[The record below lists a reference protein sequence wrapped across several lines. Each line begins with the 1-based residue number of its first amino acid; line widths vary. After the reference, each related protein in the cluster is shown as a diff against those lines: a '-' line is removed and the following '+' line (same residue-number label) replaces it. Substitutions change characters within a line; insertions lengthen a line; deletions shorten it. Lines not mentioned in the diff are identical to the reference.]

1 MKQLFVFLV
10 LTLGLYGTAQFPE
23 LSEASCESRTLEL
36 LEMHENA
43 IVIHIQGLVCSSCGI
58 GVNFTLN
65 RLDFVDKSRFE
76 RGVLLDA
83 RNQFAVVAY
92 KDIGQLNPKKIKQAI
107 IDSGYDP
114 LHYYYKANGQI
125 RKVAL

>member
-10 LTLGLYGTAQFPE
+10 LTLGLYGTAQFPK
-23 LSEASCESRTLEL
+23 LSEESCEPRAAL
-36 LEMHENA
+36 LLNSHKDT
-43 IVIHIQGLVCSSCGI
+43 IVIHIQGMVCTSCGI

-76 RGVLLDA
+76 RGILLDA
-83 RNQFAVVAY
+83 QNQFAIVAY
-92 KDIGQLNPKKIKQAI
+92 KSIEQLDSEKIKQAI
-107 IDSGYDP
+107 IDAGYDP
-114 LHYYYKANGQI
+114 LHYYYKANGHI